1 MLCRDSNI
9 EKSLWEALT
18 FLTTAAAHKASKV
31 QKRYLDTVDEPIHEE
46 CVLGECLV
54 QYLQNKHR

>member
-9 EKSLWEALT
+9 EKSLWEKST
-18 FLTTAAAHKASKV
+18 FLTTAAAHKASKD
-31 QKRYLDTVDEPIHEE
+31 QKRYLDTVNEPIHEE

-54 QYLQNKHR
+54 